1 MQTIITILTRNQVS
15 PIPRNIYPQL
25 TSTKSVTKDIFFSQ
39 INTVE
44 KLIDELCS
52 KLREVE
58 KEEDSEDDDLRE
70 TTNSTNKLD
79 QADPTKRYY
88 NAFPALSKDMEDSV
102 GILKNNCKSLTWP
115 KTSQKQQQLKQKSE
129 LEKLNRRDKQ
139 QEEFKP
145 VSNIVEKTQLAP
157 NFSSVNTTG
166 VKRKPKRR
174 RNQGL

>member
-1 MQTIITILTRNQVS
+1 M
-15 PIPRNIYPQL
+15 
-25 TSTKSVTKDIFFSQ
+25 
-39 INTVE
+39 
-44 KLIDELCS
+44 
-52 KLREVE
+52 REVE
-58 KEEDSEDDDLRE
+58 KEEDSEDDNLNE
-70 TTNSTNKLD
+70 TANSTNKSD
-79 QADPTKRYY
+79 QADPAKRYY

-129 LEKLNRRDKQ
+129 LDKLNDQQLQSGDKQ
-139 QEEFKP
+139 QHEIKP

-157 NFSSVNTTG
+157 NFSSVNTAG

>member
-1 MQTIITILTRNQVS
+1 MSQV
-15 PIPRNIYPQL
+15 IK
-25 TSTKSVTKDIFFSQ
+25 TFHFQ

-115 KTSQKQQQLKQKSE
+115 KTSQKQQQLKQRSD
-129 LEKLNRRDKQ
+129 LEKVTRRDTQ

-145 VSNIVEKTQLAP
+145 VSNTVDKTQL
-157 NFSSVNTTG
+157 SSVNTTG

-174 RNQGL
+174 RNQGLFSLHIV